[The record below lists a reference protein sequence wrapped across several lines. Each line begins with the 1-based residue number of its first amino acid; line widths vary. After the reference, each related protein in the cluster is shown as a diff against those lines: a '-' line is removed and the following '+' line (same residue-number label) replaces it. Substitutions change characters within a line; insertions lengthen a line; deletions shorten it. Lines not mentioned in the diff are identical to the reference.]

1 MQLLCK
7 KHFVEINVTKD
18 LSMTK
23 PRYLTKSR
31 FKLAAE
37 CPTKLFY
44 AAQETQYRNLK
55 QEDSFLAMLA
65 EGGYQVGELAKCKYP
80 QGVNVEPLDLVESE
94 AMTAELLNRNQVVI
108 FEAAVRYENLFIR
121 ADILVKDGENIELIE
136 VKAKSY
142 NSHEPKNLGARGA
155 ITSAMRPYIE
165 DVAFQKYVIEKAL
178 PYAKVKSFL
187 MMPDKAQAASMD
199 GLNQLFKISKK
210 NRRVQIFKS
219 KDFDPLF
226 VDHELLKKV
235 PVDEYVEMV
244 MRDGVKYQRYH
255 EPLDVLVKKWAEACN
270 SNQKI
275 TPDPGAYCGKCEFKT
290 HLVDDMKS
298 GFRECWSEAYGF
310 GDANFPQVTVLDI
323 YRFLGKDKLISRG
336 QVTFDAVSLQDI
348 EVKDEGAHLS
358 NSERQWM
365 QVKGIPPRE
374 DRGGYWIAEGLV
386 KTEMSRWKF
395 PYHFIDFE
403 TSAVALPFHRE
414 MRPYEPVAFQF
425 SHHVMHEDGRVE
437 HAGQFLLTESGVFP
451 NFQFA
456 RALKAELDTDT
467 GTVFMW
473 SGHENT
479 ILKKIIEQLNTLS
492 FAPPDANELS
502 AFLKMLTKGEG
513 RAMYDLCKLS
523 QDAFYHVDTKGS
535 SSIKKVLPALL
546 KSSDWLRRRYS
557 SPIYGAEGG
566 IKSHNYN
573 NFVWWSPNDNALPKD
588 PYEFLKSDETDMLGQ
603 VVSEVGDDDLVIA
616 EGGAAATAYARLQFE
631 DVTKEARA
639 KVNRALLKYCEL
651 DTLAMVMVLEGWMH
665 AI

>member
-1 MQLLCK
+1 
-7 KHFVEINVTKD
+7 
-18 LSMTK
+18 MTNA
-23 PRYLTKSR
+23 RYLTKSR

-44 AAQETQYRNLK
+44 AAQEKQYRNLK
-55 QEDSFLAMLA
+55 QEDDFLAMLA

-80 QGVNVEPLDLVESE
+80 QGVNVEALDLVTSE
-94 AMTAELLNRNQVVI
+94 AMTSELLLRSQVVI

-121 ADILVKDGENIELIE
+121 ADILIKDGENIELIE

-142 NSHEPKNLGARGA
+142 SSREPKILGARGD
-155 ITSAMRPYIE
+155 ITSTMRPYIE

-178 PYAKVKSFL
+178 PHAKVKSFL
-187 MMPDKAQAASMD
+187 MMPDKTRMTSMD

-210 NRRVQIFKS
+210 NKRIKISTSQ
-219 KDFDPLF
+219 DFDPRL
-226 VDHELLKKV
+226 VDHHLLEKV

-255 EPLDVLVKKWAEACN
+255 APLDELVKKWAAACN
-270 SNQKI
+270 SDQKI
-275 TPDPGAYCGKCEFKT
+275 APDPGVYCGKCEFKT
-290 HLVDDMKS
+290 HAVDDMKS

-310 GDANFPQVTVLDI
+310 DDSNFPNETILDI
-323 YRFLGKDKLISRG
+323 YRFLGKDKLINDGR
-336 QVTFDAVSLQDI
+336 VTLDAVSSEDI
-348 EVKDEGAHLS
+348 EVKDEGVHLS

-365 QVKGIPPRE
+365 QIKGIPSHE
-374 DRGGYWIAEGLV
+374 DRGGYWIAEGLL
-386 KTEMSRWKF
+386 KNEMSRWKF

-437 HAGQFLLTESGVFP
+437 HAGQFLLTEPGAFP
-451 NFQFA
+451 NFEFA
-456 RALKAELDTDT
+456 RALKAELDKDA

-479 ILKKIIEQLNTLS
+479 ILKKIIEQLNTVS
-492 FAPPDANELS
+492 FSPPDANELS
-502 AFLKMLTKGEG
+502 AFLKSLTRGEA

-546 KSSDWLRRRYS
+546 KSSDWLRKRYS
-557 SPIYGAEGG
+557 LPIYGAEGG
-566 IKSHNYN
+566 IKSHNYK
-573 NFVWWSPNDNALPKD
+573 NFVWWHLNDCASLKD
-588 PYEFLKSDETDMLGQ
+588 PYDFLKSDETNMLGG
-603 VVSEVGDDDLVIA
+603 VASEGEDKDLVIA

-631 DVTKEARA
+631 DIDKDARA
-639 KVNRALLKYCEL
+639 KINRALLKYCEL
-651 DTLAMVMVLEGWMH
+651 DTLAMVMVVEGWKYV
-665 AI
+665 AWEEVDQFFPV